1 MPAVK
6 TDGLSYNDMDELI
19 ENTRSIIT
27 KKSKE
32 LAEEIRLYNL
42 IES

>member
-1 MPAVK
+1 MPAIR
-6 TDGLSYNDMDELI
+6 TEGLSYNDMEELI
-19 ENTRSIIT
+19 ENTHSLM
-27 KKSKE
+27 KKKCKE